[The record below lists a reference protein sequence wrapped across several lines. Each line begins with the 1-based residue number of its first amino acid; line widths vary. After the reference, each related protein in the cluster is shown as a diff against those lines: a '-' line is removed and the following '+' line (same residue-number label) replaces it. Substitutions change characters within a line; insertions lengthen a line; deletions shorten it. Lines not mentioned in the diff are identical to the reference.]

1 MKTRTLLLLAVT
13 CGLAILVAGTV
24 QLLRVANQS
33 SSSPLLALGASGK
46 AGDATVTL
54 VSVQAD
60 ASTITATIS
69 AGGVDDGNGIG
80 GFTMVSAGSRRK
92 VSGGTCTALTTA
104 VQRCTLVFDNTGLKG
119 SARQL
124 LFDRAGQQRRWLL
137 VKQDGTTV

>member
-1 MKTRTLLLLAVT
+1 VKTRTLLLLAVT

-33 SSSPLLALGASGK
+33 SSSPLLARGASAK

-60 ASTITATIS
+60 ATTITATIS
-69 AGGVDDGNGIG
+69 AGGVDDGDGID

-92 VSGGTCTALTTA
+92 VAGGTCAALTNAT
-104 VQRCTLVFDNTGLKG
+104 QQCTLVFDNTGLKG

-137 VKQDGTTV
+137 VKQDGSTA

>member
-24 QLLRVANQS
+24 QLLRVSNQS
-33 SSSPLLALGASGK
+33 SSSPLLAVGVSAK

-60 ASTITATIS
+60 AATITATIS
-69 AGGVDDGNGIG
+69 VGGVDDDNGIN

-92 VSGGTCTALTTA
+92 ATGGTCGTLTVA
-104 VQRCTLVFDNTGLKG
+104 AQQCTLVFDNTGLKG
-119 SARQL
+119 SPRQL

-137 VKQDGTTV
+137 VKQDGSTV